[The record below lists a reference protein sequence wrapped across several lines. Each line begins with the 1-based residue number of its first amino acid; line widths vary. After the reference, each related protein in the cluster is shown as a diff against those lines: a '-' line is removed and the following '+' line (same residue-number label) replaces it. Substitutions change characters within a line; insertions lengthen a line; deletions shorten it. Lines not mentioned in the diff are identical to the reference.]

1 MYPIVPEKVPVWAL
15 VVASLGVPILCFALY
30 QIWARSP
37 HDFHHATLGLL
48 EGFALTI
55 LLTALTK
62 VFAGSYRPFYGNLVD
77 PNDDSRKSFVSGHA
91 SLSFH
96 SATFLSLWLCGKLGV
111 VKKTG
116 GHVWT
121 QLLVLLPMIGA
132 GALALS
138 RTRDYQHNFV
148 DVLAGAL
155 LGGMLAFWNYHLKY
169 PPLWKK
175 NCELPKRRW
184 QEPYKNQHELAA
196 YYDAADRQPSPGLA
210 PSMAAEAA

>member
-1 MYPIVPEKVPVWAL
+1 M
-15 VVASLGVPILCFALY
+15 
-30 QIWARSP
+30 
-37 HDFHHATLGLL
+37 
-48 EGFALTI
+48 
-55 LLTALTK
+55 
-62 VFAGSYRPFYGNLVD
+62 
-77 PNDDSRKSFVSGHA
+77 
-91 SLSFH
+91 SFH

-111 VKKTG
+111 MKKTG

-148 DVLAGAL
+148 DVLGGAL

-184 QEPYKNQHELAA
+184 HEPHKNQHELAE

-210 PSMAAEAA
+210 PPTAAEAA